1 MVSFEFGS
9 GDRVAWQ
16 IEGTAQNFYLHYK
29 WQERLE
35 AAGFPCKLFPYQQN
49 MKDGG
54 RHSALSREWTFSTE
68 HCEQTKLDTADTAI
82 LLRRLI
88 DLLQSEG
95 DDHGAAIADFNRITI
110 ESAMD
115 ALDRYRETGEGDEI
129 FDYFGEPR
137 DYWVRSS
144 RERGNRVYPTKPI
157 VGFIK
162 KKTELNGGWG
172 QKGDA
177 AAALHNAGFIIVD
190 QDDKPVSPPERYDH
204 LIRDADRIRLCA
216 LNSLP
221 SG

>member
-137 DYWVRSS
+137 DYWGAPAVSVATVSIRQSQSS
-144 RERGNRVYPTKPI
+144 VSLRRKPSL
-157 VGFIK
+157 
-162 KKTELNGGWG
+162 TEAGAR
-172 QKGDA
+172 KGMQPQRFTMRA
-177 AAALHNAGFIIVD
+177 SSSWTRMTSPFLLRNATIT
-190 QDDKPVSPPERYDH
+190 SSATRTAYDFA
-204 LIRDADRIRLCA
+204 R
-216 LNSLP
+216 
-221 SG
+221 